1 MDGKQTSKGEVD
13 RESGVFVVGIVGLE
27 GAVA

>member
-13 RESGVFVVGIVGLE
+13 RESGVFLQLGSLDLKE
-27 GAVA
+27 Q